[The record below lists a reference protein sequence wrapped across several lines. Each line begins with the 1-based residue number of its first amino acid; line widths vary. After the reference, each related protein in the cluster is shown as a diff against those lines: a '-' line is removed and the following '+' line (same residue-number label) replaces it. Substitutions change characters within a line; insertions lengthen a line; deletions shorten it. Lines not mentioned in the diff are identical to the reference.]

1 MKILCDGLGRGLR
14 SQHVVI
20 EVGLV
25 LSHLSMIIEMVEIY
39 FMKDVL
45 DGNILLVILSD
56 IVRLYLLNVI
66 FDIPYAVTLMIP

>member
-1 MKILCDGLGRGLR
+1 MKIFCNGFGWGLR
-14 SQHVVI
+14 SQHVVS

-25 LSHLSMIIEMVEIY
+25 LNHLSMIIEMVEIY

-45 DGNILLVILSD
+45 DGNILLIILSD

>member
-1 MKILCDGLGRGLR
+1 MKIFCNGFGGGLR
-14 SQHVVI
+14 SQHVVS

-25 LSHLSMIIEMVEIY
+25 LNHLSMIIEMVEIY